1 MKQTIT
7 FKRIHYEIIDYLN
20 KKPFS
25 TITAIAKNL
34 NYDRTTI
41 SKRLKD
47 LRVNGVLGTYSTYI
61 KSENIGFP
69 ICAYIYLTHVNSQ
82 QSLVQLFAH
91 DPHTIMIEQTGNTD
105 YIVSLYLKTCE
116 QAYTYWQKSNTI
128 GIARLQI
135 RLHAV
140 QTAHPVYPP
149 YLFKE
154 AENLP
159 YDPIGWRE
167 RIPWPNNNLSLLTA
181 EELHFFRLIS
191 TRSLPYD
198 LKEFC
203 EVHHLD
209 MDFAHDT
216 IQKLIQL
223 QIIYGF
229 DLQINPENWG

>member
-128 GIARLQI
+128 GKKAILLALRGYKYGYTRYRPLI
-135 RLHAV
+135 RC
-140 QTAHPVYPP
+140 
-149 YLFKE
+149 
-154 AENLP
+154 
-159 YDPIGWRE
+159 
-167 RIPWPNNNLSLLTA
+167 IP
-181 EELHFFRLIS
+181 HIC
-191 TRSLPYD
+191 
-198 LKEFC
+198 LK
-203 EVHHLD
+203 
-209 MDFAHDT
+209 
-216 IQKLIQL
+216 KLKICHMTQ
-223 QIIYGF
+223 
-229 DLQINPENWG
+229 